1 MRSQIVISI
10 LLIIFLST
18 ITFKEK
24 KVITKFN
31 LEKIII
37 ENNSIINK
45 GELKELLFPIY
56 GKNLLKL
63 KSIEIKRLL
72 SQNNFIESF
81 DTKKIYPNTLKIKIY
96 EKKPIA
102 ILIDK
107 KNKYLLSEKI
117 DLIQFEKIKNFQDLP
132 YVKGNQKEFKIFYT
146 NLKKINFPFEIV
158 KEYILFDTNRW
169 DIETI
174 NGKIIKLPSKN
185 YINRLKNYLNLRSK
199 TNFKKYKIFDYRINN
214 QIILK

>member
-31 LEKIII
+31 LEKVII

-117 DLIQFEKIKNFQDLP
+117 DLIQFETIKNFQDLP

>member
-37 ENNSIINK
+37 ENNFIINE

-63 KSIEIKRLL
+63 KSIKIKRLL

-174 NGKIIKLPSKN
+174 NGKIIKLP
-185 YINRLKNYLNLRSK
+185 LK
-199 TNFKKYKIFDYRINN
+199 
-214 QIILK
+214 IILID

>member
-10 LLIIFLST
+10 LLITFLST

-31 LEKIII
+31 LEKVII

>member
-63 KSIEIKRLL
+63 KSIKIKRLL

>member
-45 GELKELLFPIY
+45 GDLKELLFPIY

-117 DLIQFEKIKNFQDLP
+117 DLIQFETIKNFQDLP

>member
-37 ENNSIINK
+37 ENILILNE

-63 KSIEIKRLL
+63 KSIKIKRLL

-81 DTKKIYPNTLKIKIY
+81 DIKKIYPNTLKIKIY

-214 QIILK
+214 QLILK

>member
-37 ENNSIINK
+37 ENNFIINE

-63 KSIEIKRLL
+63 KSIKIKRLL

>member
-117 DLIQFEKIKNFQDLP
+117 DLIQFETIKNFQDLP

>member
-199 TNFKKYKIFDYRINN
+199 TNFKNIKFL
-214 QIILK
+214 IIE

>member
-37 ENNSIINK
+37 ENNFIINE

-63 KSIEIKRLL
+63 KSIKIKRLL

-117 DLIQFEKIKNFQDLP
+117 DLIQFETIKNFQDLP

>member
-31 LEKIII
+31 LEKVII

>member
-10 LLIIFLST
+10 LLITFLST

-117 DLIQFEKIKNFQDLP
+117 DLIQFETIKNFQDLP

>member
-10 LLIIFLST
+10 LLLIFLST

-24 KVITKFN
+24 KVFTKFN

-37 ENNSIINK
+37 ENNSITK
-45 GELKELLFPIY
+45 KEELKELLFPIY

-63 KSIEIKRLL
+63 KSFEIKRIL

-117 DLIQFEKIKNFQDLP
+117 DLIKFEKTKNFQDLP
-132 YVKGNQKEFKIFYT
+132 YVKGNQKEFKTFYY
-146 NLKKINFPFEIV
+146 NLKKINFPFE
-158 KEYILFDTNRW
+158 N
-169 DIETI
+169 
-174 NGKIIKLPSKN
+174 S
-185 YINRLKNYLNLRSK
+185 
-199 TNFKKYKIFDYRINN
+199 
-214 QIILK
+214 

>member
-1 MRSQIVISI
+1 M
-10 LLIIFLST
+10 
-18 ITFKEK
+18 K
-24 KVITKFN
+24 
-31 LEKIII
+31 
-37 ENNSIINK
+37 
-45 GELKELLFPIY
+45 
-56 GKNLLKL
+56 
-63 KSIEIKRLL
+63 IKRLL

>member
-31 LEKIII
+31 LEKVII

-72 SQNNFIESF
+72 QNNFIESF
-81 DTKKIYPNTLKIKIY
+81 DTKIYPNTLKIKIY

-146 NLKKINFPFEIV
+146 NLKDKFSIRN
-158 KEYILFDTNRW
+158 
-169 DIETI
+169 
-174 NGKIIKLPSKN
+174 S
-185 YINRLKNYLNLRSK
+185 
-199 TNFKKYKIFDYRINN
+199 
-214 QIILK
+214 

>member
-1 MRSQIVISI
+1 M
-10 LLIIFLST
+10 
-18 ITFKEK
+18 
-24 KVITKFN
+24 
-31 LEKIII
+31 
-37 ENNSIINK
+37 
-45 GELKELLFPIY
+45 
-56 GKNLLKL
+56 
-63 KSIEIKRLL
+63 
-72 SQNNFIESF
+72 
-81 DTKKIYPNTLKIKIY
+81 KIKIY

>member
-31 LEKIII
+31 LEKVII

-199 TNFKKYKIFDYRINN
+199 TNFKI
-214 QIILK
+214 